1 MILIY
6 RILTTLLYPILIIF
20 IYFRKVINKEDSVRY
35 KEKILSSHFNSV
47 KRENSKLIWF
57 HAASIGELKSII
69 PILKKLNNTNLD
81 FLITTITLSS
91 SKIAK
96 IELKN
101 FKNVHHRFFPLDV
114 DFLMNKF
121 LLFWKPNAI
130 FFVDSEIWPNLIC
143 KASKKKIP
151 LALINARLTAK
162 TFKRWMLF
170 PKTAKKIFGLFDL
183 CLTSNIET
191 KNYLENLNSKNIYF
205 NGNIKLINEIDKN
218 NITNLNKNIF
228 NKRRFWLAASTHQGE
243 DIFCLNTHSKLRK
256 EFKDIITIIAPR
268 HIERIKEINNLCENL
283 GLNAQVLNDDD
294 VILEDKEIILIN
306 SFGVLQKYFKYAK
319 SVFIG
324 KSIDKKLKN
333 VGGQSPIDAAKFGC
347 KIYHGP
353 YVYNFKEIYE
363 ILKKNNISKEIKN
376 YMELSDNLIKD
387 LETFKKDENKIS
399 NLIDNL
405 GKETLA
411 KTMKYVNNFLFNVIK

>member
-101 FKNVHHRFFPLDV
+101 FKNVHHRLFPLDV

-205 NGNIKLINEIDKN
+205 NGNIKLINQIDKTSIN
-218 NITNLNKNIF
+218 NVNEKILLKN
-228 NKRRFWLAASTHQGE
+228 RFWLAASTHKGE
-243 DIFCLNTHSKLRK
+243 EIFC
-256 EFKDIITIIAPR
+256 
-268 HIERIKEINNLCENL
+268 
-283 GLNAQVLNDDD
+283 
-294 VILEDKEIILIN
+294 
-306 SFGVLQKYFKYAK
+306 
-319 SVFIG
+319 
-324 KSIDKKLKN
+324 
-333 VGGQSPIDAAKFGC
+333 
-347 KIYHGP
+347 
-353 YVYNFKEIYE
+353 
-363 ILKKNNISKEIKN
+363 
-376 YMELSDNLIKD
+376 
-387 LETFKKDENKIS
+387 
-399 NLIDNL
+399 
-405 GKETLA
+405 
-411 KTMKYVNNFLFNVIK
+411 

>member
-243 DIFCLNTHSKLRK
+243 DIFCLNTHSKLRT